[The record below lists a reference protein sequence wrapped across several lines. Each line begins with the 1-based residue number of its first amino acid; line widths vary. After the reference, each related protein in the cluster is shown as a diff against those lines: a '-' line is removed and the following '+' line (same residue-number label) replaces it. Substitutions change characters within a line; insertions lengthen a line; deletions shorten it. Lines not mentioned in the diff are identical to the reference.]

1 MKIRILWKKRYC
13 CQMVIIEKM
22 SNPRFIVSGGGT
34 GGHIFPAL
42 SIAEGLKQRFPDA
55 EILFVGAQGKME
67 MEKVPAAGFPIV
79 GLPVA
84 GFHRGEIWRNLLFV
98 PKLIASMWKARSV
111 VRNFKPDCVIG
122 VGGYASGPVLK
133 VATQMG
139 IPTLLQEQNSF
150 AGVTNKLLG
159 KKASKICVAYQNMER
174 FFPKEKIVFTGN
186 PIRKGLEGIVAKSEE
201 SFRFF
206 GLNPDQPVVLV
217 VGGSLGARALNNGI
231 RAKLDLIR
239 SSGVQF
245 LWQTGKIYYQEIE
258 AELAGNPTGNV
269 HLLEFIQRMD
279 LAFAVADLVI
289 SRAGA
294 GTISEL
300 CVVGKPAILVPSP
313 NVAED
318 HQTANA
324 RALSDQGAAVLVK
337 DAEVGDRLV
346 EEALSLVK
354 DRGRLADLA
363 ENIKKMATPLAT
375 KDIVEVIASLIDNG

>member
-1 MKIRILWKKRYC
+1 
-13 CQMVIIEKM
+13 M
-22 SNPRFIVSGGGT
+22 SNHRFIISGGGT

-55 EILFVGAQGKME
+55 DILFVGALGKME
-67 MEKVPAAGFPIV
+67 MEKVPAAGYSIV

-84 GFHRGEIWRNLLFV
+84 GFHRGEIWRNLLFI
-98 PKLIASMWKARSV
+98 PKLITSLWKARSV

-122 VGGYASGPVLK
+122 VGGYASGPTLK
-133 VATQMG
+133 MAARMG

-150 AGVTNKLLG
+150 AGVTNKMLG
-159 KKASKICVAYQNMER
+159 KKAGKICVAYQHMDR

-186 PIRKGLEGIVAKSEE
+186 PIRKGLDGLVKKSEE
-201 SFRFF
+201 SLKYF
-206 GLNPDQPVVLV
+206 GLKAEQPVVLV
-217 VGGSLGARALNNGI
+217 VGGSLGARTLNNGI
-231 RAKLDLIR
+231 RSKLDLIR

-245 LWQTGKIYYQEIE
+245 LWQTGKIYYKDIHE
-258 AELAGNPTGNV
+258 ELEKHPTGNV
-269 HLLEFIQRMD
+269 HGLEFIQRMD
-279 LAFAVADLVI
+279 LAFEAADLVI

-300 CVVGKPAILVPSP
+300 CVAGMASILVPSP

-324 RALSDQGAAVLVK
+324 RALADQGAALLIR

-346 EEALSLVK
+346 EDALALVV
-354 DRGRLADLA
+354 DSQRLDELSVQ
-363 ENIKKMATPLAT
+363 IKKMGTPNATS
-375 KDIVEVIASLIDNG
+375 DIVDVIVSLISK

>member
-1 MKIRILWKKRYC
+1 
-13 CQMVIIEKM
+13 M
-22 SNPRFIVSGGGT
+22 STLNHRFIVSGGGT

-42 SIAEGLKQRFPDA
+42 SIAEGLKKRFPDS
-55 EILFVGAQGKME
+55 EILFVGAIGKME

-84 GFHRGEIWRNLLFV
+84 GFHRGEIWRNLLFL
-98 PKLIASMWKARSV
+98 PKLLSSLWKARSV
-111 VRNFKPDCVIG
+111 VRSFKPDCVIG
-122 VGGYASGPVLK
+122 VGGYASGPILK

-150 AGVTNKLLG
+150 AGVTNRLLG

-186 PIRKGLEGIVAKSEE
+186 PIRKGLESIAEKSAE
-201 SFRFF
+201 SYEFF
-206 GLNPDQPVVLV
+206 GLDPDKPVVLV
-217 VGGSLGARALNNGI
+217 VGGSLGARSLNNGI
-231 RAKLDLIR
+231 RNKLELIR
-239 SSGVQF
+239 SSGIQF
-245 LWQTGKIYYQEIE
+245 LWQTGKIYYH
-258 AELAGNPTGNV
+258 ELKEELESHPAGNV

-300 CVVGKPAILVPSP
+300 CVVAKPAILVPSP

-324 RALSDQGAAVLVK
+324 RALADQDAALLIR
-337 DAEVGDRLV
+337 DAEVNEKLV
-346 EEALSLVK
+346 EEALVLVK
-354 DRGRLADLA
+354 DKDRLGILSK
-363 ENIKKMATPLAT
+363 NIKKMATPSAT
-375 KDIVEVIASLIDNG
+375 NDIVEVIASLLN